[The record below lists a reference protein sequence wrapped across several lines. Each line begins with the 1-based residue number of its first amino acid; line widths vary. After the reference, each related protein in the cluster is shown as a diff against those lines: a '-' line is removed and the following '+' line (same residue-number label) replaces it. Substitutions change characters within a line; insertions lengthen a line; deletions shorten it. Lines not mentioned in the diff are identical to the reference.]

1 MDQQLLLEGKRLPLS
16 DEESLPLEK
25 NRYTCFVAPADK
37 SSSYKAKGVG
47 VRTEIVER
55 LRRENR
61 KEPAPYYEQA
71 LLILDYRLLWSL
83 AIMHTLCNHW
93 VGNERGGVHFSHA

>member
-1 MDQQLLLEGKRLPLS
+1 MPSVFILLSRVVVSLIFWGWGVPGVDQQLLLEGKRLPLS

-47 VRTEIVER
+47 SMNRNSRASQER
-55 LRRENR
+55 
-61 KEPAPYYEQA
+61 K
-71 LLILDYRLLWSL
+71 
-83 AIMHTLCNHW
+83 
-93 VGNERGGVHFSHA
+93 

>member
-1 MDQQLLLEGKRLPLS
+1 MCDNLQKSLLVIFRSLGVLGVDQRLFLEGKRLPLS

-47 VRTEIVER
+47 STNRNSRASQER
-55 LRRENR
+55 
-61 KEPAPYYEQA
+61 K
-71 LLILDYRLLWSL
+71 
-83 AIMHTLCNHW
+83 
-93 VGNERGGVHFSHA
+93 

>member
-1 MDQQLLLEGKRLPLS
+1 MCDNLQKSLLVVFGGLGVLGVDQQLLLEGKRLPLS

-47 VRTEIVER
+47 ST
-55 LRRENR
+55 NR
-61 KEPAPYYEQA
+61 NSRASQETK
-71 LLILDYRLLWSL
+71 
-83 AIMHTLCNHW
+83 
-93 VGNERGGVHFSHA
+93 

>member
-1 MDQQLLLEGKRLPLS
+1 MCDNLQKSLLVIFSSLGVLRVDQRLFLEGKRLPLS

-47 VRTEIVER
+47 SMNRNSRASQER
-55 LRRENR
+55 
-61 KEPAPYYEQA
+61 K
-71 LLILDYRLLWSL
+71 
-83 AIMHTLCNHW
+83 
-93 VGNERGGVHFSHA
+93 

>member
-1 MDQQLLLEGKRLPLS
+1 MCDNLQKSLLVIFSSLGVLGVDQQLLLEGKRLPLG

-37 SSSYKAKGVG
+37 SSSYVRRRGSE

-61 KEPAPYYEQA
+61 KRACP
-71 LLILDYRLLWSL
+71 ILWASSFGFGL
-83 AIMHTLCNHW
+83 
-93 VGNERGGVHFSHA
+93 

>member
-1 MDQQLLLEGKRLPLS
+1 MPSVFILLSRAVVSLIFWGLGVLGVDQQLLLEGKRLPLS

-37 SSSYKAKGVG
+37 SSSYKAKGQG

-61 KEPAPYYEQA
+61 KRACPV
-71 LLILDYRLLWSL
+71 LWASSFGFGL
-83 AIMHTLCNHW
+83 
-93 VGNERGGVHFSHA
+93 